1 MKNSKI
7 CGRFAPTPS
16 GRIHL
21 GNIFCS
27 LLAWLHA
34 KSQGGEIVL
43 RIEDLD
49 KVRCPRPNADLLA
62 KDLEWLGL
70 TWDKGAYVSED
81 SERYFQ
87 SQRFDIYAEHFRKL
101 EDRGLIYPCFCSRGQ
116 LHAAEAPHLS
126 DGRILYA
133 GTCKNLTASEREER
147 AKLRQPAYRLAVN
160 DEPISFIDGNYGKQ
174 SYNLIEESG
183 DFIVRRSDGVY
194 AYQLAVTVDDGLM
207 DVTHVVRGADLLS
220 STPIQ
225 IYIYQLLGFTPP
237 EFLHIPLLMAPDG
250 RRLAKRDKDLD
261 LSMMRKE
268 YDSPEPIIGYL
279 AYLAGQIPKAEPI
292 STTELAKIFKLELI
306 PTDNIAVPP
315 QLPRL

>member
-1 MKNSKI
+1 M
-7 CGRFAPTPS
+7 
-16 GRIHL
+16 
-21 GNIFCS
+21 
-27 LLAWLHA
+27 
-34 KSQGGEIVL
+34 
-43 RIEDLD
+43 
-49 KVRCPRPNADLLA
+49 
-62 KDLEWLGL
+62 
-70 TWDKGAYVSED
+70 
-81 SERYFQ
+81 
-87 SQRFDIYAEHFRKL
+87 
-101 EDRGLIYPCFCSRGQ
+101 
-116 LHAAEAPHLS
+116 
-126 DGRILYA
+126 
-133 GTCKNLTASEREER
+133 
-147 AKLRQPAYRLAVN
+147 AVN
-160 DEPISFIDGNYGKQ
+160 GEPISFVDGNYGKQ

-207 DVTHVVRGADLLS
+207 NVTHVVRGADLLS

-225 IYIYQLLGFTPP
+225 IYIYKLLGFTPP

-292 STTELAKIFKLELI
+292 STLELAKIFKPELI
-306 PTDNIAVPP
+306 PTDNIVVPP

>member
-49 KVRCPRPNADLLA
+49 KVRCPRQNADLLA

-70 TWDKGAYVSED
+70 TWDKGAYLGED
-81 SERYFQ
+81 SEQYFQ
-87 SQRFDIYAEHFRKL
+87 SNRFDIYASYFNKL
-101 EDRGLIYPCFCSRGQ
+101 EQEGLIYPCFCSRGQ

-133 GTCKNLTASEREER
+133 GTCKGLTPEERIER
-147 AKLRQPAYRLAVN
+147 AKTRQPAYRLKAN
-160 DEPISFIDGNYGKQ
+160 DTPISFVDGNYGQ
-174 SYNLIEESG
+174 QTYNLMEESG

-194 AYQLAVTVDDGLM
+194 AYQLAVTVDDALM
-207 DVTHVVRGADLLS
+207 GVTHVVRGSDLLN

-225 IYIYQLLGFTPP
+225 IYIYKLLGFNPP
-237 EFLHIPLLMAPDG
+237 SFLHIPLLMAPDG

-261 LSMMRKE
+261 LTTMRQQ

-292 STTELAKIFKLELI
+292 STTELAKIFNPKLI
-306 PTDNIAVPP
+306 PTDNIAVPTQLP
-315 QLPRL
+315 QL